1 MILAVDIGNTH
12 IVLGC
17 IEDDS
22 IITIDRIETDKLK
35 TDIEYAVIL
44 KGLLEFNDI
53 DLNSFEGAVLSSVV
67 PQITS
72 SIRRAIKKVIGCDT
86 LFVGAGV
93 KTGLNILIDDP
104 AQTGSDL
111 VVAAVAALALYNT
124 PLIVIDM
131 GTATTVSV
139 VDEDRAFRGGIICA
153 GIRIS
158 QEALA
163 SRTSQLPAIS
173 LDPPRKA
180 IGRNTIDCMKSGAIF
195 GNAAMVDGLAARIEA
210 ELGRPATVVATGGMG
225 KRIIPSCRRRI
236 QYDPD
241 LLLKGLWLLY
251 QKNCGEGQA

>member
-1 MILAVDIGNTH
+1 MILALDAGNSNL
-12 IVLGC
+12 VMGGL
-17 IEDDS
+17 EDGR
-22 IITIDRIETDKLK
+22 ILFTARIATDRAK
-35 TDIEYAVIL
+35 TEDEYAVLMQSIL
-44 KGLLEFNDI
+44 EMHHQDPAEIQGSI
-53 DLNSFEGAVLSSVV
+53 LSSVV
-67 PQITS
+67 PPLNQVLLRAAELVTG
-72 SIRRAIKKVIGCDT
+72 RRP
-86 LFVGAGV
+86 LLVGPGME
-93 KTGLNILIDDP
+93 TGLTFQVDNPSGL
-104 AQTGSDL
+104 GSDRI
-111 VVAAVAALALYNT
+111 VDAVAASTLY
-124 PLIVIDM
+124 PLPVIIIDM

-139 VDEDRAFRGGIICA
+139 VDEDRTFRGGIICA

-173 LDPPRKA
+173 LDPPCKA

>member
-22 IITIDRIETDKLK
+22 IITIDRIETDRLK

-131 GTATTVSV
+131 GTATTISV
-139 VDEDRAFRGGIICA
+139 IKGKADFIGGAILPGVGVA
-153 GIRIS
+153 LNALIS
-158 QEALA
+158 N
-163 SRTSQLPAIS
+163 TSQLPYVSLEAPKKCIS
-173 LDPPRKA
+173 T
-180 IGRNTIDCMKSGAIF
+180 NTIDCIKSGAVYGSASMI
-195 GNAAMVDGLAARIEA
+195 DGMIRRIES
-210 ELGRPATVVATGGMG
+210 ELGEKATVIATGGIASS
-225 KRIIPSCRRRI
+225 IIPYCEHEI
-236 QYDPD
+236 IYEPD
-241 LLLKGLWLLY
+241 LLLRGLTIVY
-251 QKNCGEGQA
+251 NKNKKNYN